1 VRGGSSVSQRSQ
13 PRFLWQG
20 ALIILPALLLAG
32 LGLYSLRQDRV
43 LARVEATEQAGRLVQ
58 ELTQLVLPRTLESGL
73 SQFEKLDAMDPR
85 WMSAP
90 TSSEEALMRLRKEGR
105 WTADAPGWFG
115 AACMLDE
122 EGRLVYP
129 PPLGGLAVPQPLE
142 LDALTPAQLSAWFA
156 CEEMWLAGAPDVRRV
171 SALVALQV
179 PERLIAV
186 ARLRTAL
193 SLMRG
198 RETIGSGISELRG
211 LQETPRELQSETG
224 IPVRDLARLQLA
236 SLTGILPEAERR
248 MVVDGLCAELLR
260 SPSPVGEA
268 MWESLRR
275 RNPNAWLAEWAE
287 ARELHAL
294 GRELAIVIA
303 SGELVPGALTFRGE
317 ECWAVERRV
326 NGGRWVVAVPTAKL
340 REAVWEIQSAV
351 MKPAHFGVEVRLN
364 EQALAPRA
372 PDQPVLAEGKADV
385 SGVPLEVTV
394 FLSDPAGFDVQREV
408 RARQLMALIGAA
420 MFAVL
425 VGFFAAWRAFRR
437 QRQLSEMKTNFVS
450 SVSHELRAPIASV
463 QLMAEELVDGE
474 RPSDEKLAKYHRFIG
489 QECRR
494 LSGVIENVLD
504 FARREQGRERF
515 EFEPTDLD
523 ALVSGTVQLL
533 RPYAAEKGVKIEEE
547 RRGDVQV
554 VEADGHALQRVLVN
568 LLDNAIKH
576 SPEGSAVVVG
586 LEFEV
591 QRVLLWVEDD
601 GQGIPR
607 AEQERIFEKFYR
619 IGSELRRQTQGVGL
633 GLSIVKH
640 LAEVHGGRV
649 LVHSNVGEGSR
660 FTVELPLRA
669 RPSIST
675 QTFNESQI
683 AP

>member
-1 VRGGSSVSQRSQ
+1 
-13 PRFLWQG
+13 L
-20 ALIILPALLLAG
+20 
-32 LGLYSLRQDRV
+32 
-43 LARVEATEQAGRLVQ
+43 
-58 ELTQLVLPRTLESGL
+58 
-73 SQFEKLDAMDPR
+73 
-85 WMSAP
+85 
-90 TSSEEALMRLRKEGR
+90 
-105 WTADAPGWFG
+105 
-115 AACMLDE
+115 LDE

-142 LDALTPAQLSAWFA
+142 LETLTPAQLSAWFA
-156 CEEMWLAGAPDVRRV
+156 CEEMWLAGEPDLRRV
-171 SALVALQV
+171 SALVALQM
-179 PERLIAV
+179 PDRSIAV

-198 RETIGSGISELRG
+198 RETLWSGVSELRG
-211 LQETPRELQSETG
+211 LQETPREVPSETG
-224 IPVRDLARLQLA
+224 IPVRDLARFQLA
-236 SLTGILPEAERR
+236 SLTGILPETERR
-248 MVVDGLCAELLR
+248 VVVDGLCAELLR
-260 SPSPVGEA
+260 SPSPIGEA
-268 MWESLRR
+268 MWESLRAGES
-275 RNPNAWLAEWAE
+275 NARLAEWAE
-287 ARELHAL
+287 AKELHAR
-294 GRELAIVIA
+294 GRELAVVIA
-303 SGELVPGALTFRGE
+303 GGEVPGALTFRGE
-317 ECWAVERRV
+317 ENWAVERRV
-326 NGGRWVVAVPTAKL
+326 SGGRWVVAVPAVKL
-340 REAVWEIQSAV
+340 REAVWEMQSAV
-351 MKPAHFGVEVRLN
+351 MRPAHFGVEVRLN
-364 EQALAPRA
+364 EQALVARA
-372 PDQPVLAEGKADV
+372 SDQPVLAQGKADV
-385 SGVPLEVTV
+385 SGIPLDVAV
-394 FLSDPAGFDVQREV
+394 FLSDPAGFDAQREV

-437 QRQLSEMKTNFVS
+437 QQQLSEMKTNFVS

-554 VEADGHALQRVLVN
+554 AEADGHALQRVLVN

-586 LEFEV
+586 LEFEA

-601 GQGIPR
+601 GPGIPR

-640 LAEVHGGRV
+640 LAEIHGGRV
-649 LVHSNVGEGSR
+649 MVHSNVGEGSR

-669 RPSIST
+669 RSSISSET
-675 QTFNESQI
+675 PNESQI